1 MKSSDHIIRPDVV
14 CAVDDVMVLSVS
26 YLFWLLFFGNQ
37 VQVLLNISEL

>member
-1 MKSSDHIIRPDVV
+1 MKISDHIIRPDVVV

-37 VQVLLNISEL
+37 VQVY